1 MGAETA
7 PKVLPLWPKPVL
19 SKVEGG
25 ETERGVIFKARL
37 LSTPIPPFGQ
47 RGGWGKQ
54 PYVSSTFTWPKLD
67 GNRKPGNKTQAQ
79 QQGIRI

>member
-25 ETERGVIFKARL
+25 ETEGVVVFLGAA
-37 LSTPIPPFGQ
+37 SFNPPFPHK
-47 RGGWGKQ
+47 R
-54 PYVSSTFTWPKLD
+54 
-67 GNRKPGNKTQAQ
+67 
-79 QQGIRI
+79 